1 MKRDITFF
9 AVELDEYVTINV
21 DVRVNVGIDRDIV
34 NIEIPRSNSHYRIK
48 DILTKNKS
56 TKMKKSTNKGGTK

>member
-1 MKRDITFF
+1 MKRDITFY

-34 NIEIPRSNSHYRIK
+34 NIKIPRSNSHYRMEE
-48 DILTKNKS
+48 ILWTKRN
-56 TKMKKSTNKGGTK
+56 TKRRRKQ

>member
-1 MKRDITFF
+1 MKRDITFY

-34 NIEIPRSNSHYRIK
+34 NIEIPRSSSHYTDVGRAIDERIAEFIRRES
-48 DILTKNKS
+48 DDE
-56 TKMKKSTNKGGTK
+56 

>member
-34 NIEIPRSNSHYRIK
+34 SIEIPRNNSHYRIT
-48 DILTKNKS
+48 DILTKNKH
-56 TKMKKSTNKGGTK
+56 MKRRRDK

>member
-1 MKRDITFF
+1 MKRDITFY

-34 NIEIPRSNSHYRIK
+34 NIEIPRSSSHYRIK
-48 DILTKNKS
+48 DILIRSKN
-56 TKMKKSTNKGGTK
+56 MKRRRNE

>member
-9 AVELDEYVTINV
+9 AAELNEYVTISA

-34 NIEIPRSNSHYRIK
+34 VIEIPRTSGHYRVEN
-48 DILTKNKS
+48 ILTKNRNMIRRRS
-56 TKMKKSTNKGGTK
+56 R

>member
-1 MKRDITFF
+1 MKRDITFY

-34 NIEIPRSNSHYRIK
+34 NIEIPRSNSHYRIE
-48 DILTKNKS
+48 DILR
-56 TKMKKSTNKGGTK
+56 MKRKTNRRQKQ

>member
-9 AVELDEYVTINV
+9 AAELNEYVTISA

-34 NIEIPRSNSHYRIK
+34 VIEIPRTRGHYRVEN
-48 DILTKNKS
+48 ILTKNRNMIRRRS
-56 TKMKKSTNKGGTK
+56 R